1 MELIKS
7 NREHI
12 EVLDGLRGLAIV
24 LVLFAH
30 FVREDFLIKH
40 FPFTGPIIT
49 KLSLMGL
56 TGVSLFFILSGFL
69 ITGILLN
76 AKNKPD
82 YFRNFYARRILR
94 IFPLYYLSL
103 FLVFMILP
111 SVIDFTA
118 QSTFLKNSQIW
129 LWTYMSNFPTVAGI
143 WNKSEQFALGHFWSL
158 SVEEHFYLIW
168 PLVIYLTDIKK
179 LKIICKVIIVLSL
192 LSGLISTLLIA
203 NYVTL
208 KFFTWTTITFSGA
221 LAIGALLA
229 VHKHEHGSLLEI
241 SKISKYLLSVFGILF
256 LIIGFIPRRY
266 NPELRGLIE
275 HQISW
280 FLYAGLMISIINMN
294 STSFSYK
301 IFTNRLLLVLGKI
314 SYGIYVFHGI
324 LMPFFEK
331 QINIEFISNNV
342 GSPMLGLFIYYIVTI
357 GIVFILAWIS
367 WTVFESQVLK
377 LKSFFA

>member
-1 MELIKS
+1 MELLRK
-7 NREHI
+7 NNDHI
-12 EVLDGLRGLAIV
+12 VVLDGLRGLAIV

-76 AKNKPD
+76 AKNKRN

-111 SVIDFTA
+111 SIINFTA

-192 LSGLISTLLIA
+192 LSGLISTLLMA

-256 LIIGFIPRRY
+256 LIIGFTPRRY

-280 FLYAGLMISIINMN
+280 FLYTGLMISIINID
-294 STSFSYK
+294 STAFLYK
-301 IFTNRLLLVLGKI
+301 IFTNRLLLVFGKI

-331 QINIEFISNNV
+331 HLDIEQFSDKI
-342 GSPMLGLFIYYIVTI
+342 GSPIFGTLFYYIITF
-357 GIVFILAWIS
+357 GSVFLISLLS
-367 WTVFESQVLK
+367 WTLIESQILK
-377 LKSFFA
+377 LKVYFE